1 MKDEERS
8 DDVSNGKRA
17 GPWFFV
23 GDFTN
28 YPGYV
33 GDYFINHDIRIPSSF
48 TTRII

>member
-28 YPGYV
+28 YPALPRLCG
-33 GDYFINHDIRIPSSF
+33 GLFHKP
-48 TTRII
+48 